1 VKRTAK
7 IAMTAPLLSG
17 LILSAATSAQSA
29 EDTTPPVLKAPV
41 KSSFTVGTQVPAGYV
56 PDCGNGEAH
65 DLRVWVGQNFK
76 WRGSD
81 DSGYVRYDLV
91 ENTGRGGDV
100 NVFSNSSQTS
110 YGETYL
116 GTNTNQ
122 DCGGGN
128 GSIYEW
134 NLTARDAAGNST
146 TRDIYGGRIKLTQ
159 DNNLADLANYATTP
173 QIDYTGSWQRA
184 SCRCWSNGGIHKTS
198 APGAAASIKVP
209 LPYSP
214 WGGSATEPQDA
225 YSHVGLV
232 MHKGPDRGKFTVYV
246 NGVLKGT
253 VDTYAPTNQPRMVVW
268 QTAVDGRASGTATI
282 EIVNEA
288 TPGRN
293 RIDLDAVLT
302 N

>member
-1 VKRTAK
+1 MKRTTK
-7 IAMTAPLLSG
+7 IAMMMPLLG
-17 LILSAATSAQSA
+17 GFILSAGTSAQSA
-29 EDTTPPVLKAPV
+29 EDTTPPTLKAPV

-56 PDCGNGEAH
+56 PDCGDGEAH

-81 DSGYVRYDLV
+81 DSGSVRYDLV
-91 ENTGRGGDV
+91 ENTGRDGAV
-100 NVFSNSSQTS
+100 EVFSNSSQTS

-116 GTNTNQ
+116 GSNTDQ
-122 DCGGGN
+122 GCGGGN

-134 NLTARDAAGNST
+134 NLTARDAAGNTT

-159 DNNLADLANYATTP
+159 DNNLTDLAYYATTP
-173 QIDYTGSWQRA
+173 QIDYDGSWQRA
-184 SCRCWSNGGIHKTS
+184 SCKCWSNGGTHKTS
-198 APGAAASIKVP
+198 LPGAAASIKVN

-214 WGGSATEPQDA
+214 WGGSPTEPQDA

-232 MHKGPDRGKFTVYV
+232 MHKGPDRGKFKVYV

-253 VDTYAPTNQPRMVVW
+253 VDTYAATNQPRMVVW
-268 QTAVDGRASGTATI
+268 QTAVQAPASGTATI
-282 EIVNEA
+282 KIVNEA
-288 TPGRN
+288 TPGHS